1 MSFMIDTKRFSFLA
15 EAQDK
20 IRQEAV
26 DEAVKRAKKLA
37 GDDAS
42 EEDFAKALELELKGV
57 NEPSGAELVGDIES
71 SFVSGMVNEAI
82 NGGAGEK
89 KELGALSDS
98 TDSIASAANGA
109 TTALAAQDGQQG
121 DTKEQKEANSG
132 LAQNVLNGL
141 DAAKSGAVGGANA
154 VNGAGA
160 SNGAAQKYTT
170 SGTAGR
176 IDCESGEI
184 IPDSSPINSQKSEEE
199 ILTEALSAKEESKVE
214 SVLARWQN
222 TIVVDASKNGAFSA
236 SSVKQSDLAAKVN
249 PLAVGFVAG
258 AISNVSS
265 AASAAIAAANG
276 NSSTA
281 NGVNGNSAASNS
293 STANGADSI
302 ESSNSIES
310 KTAVNALD
318 SMIYRGGA
326 NSANVVEFKDE
337 VRGEMVSVP
346 LNEQNAAKIKEK
358 FGSLNSEEAV
368 NFVRSWYY
376 DAAYTVGYLGADASG
391 DGVISAE
398 EAINLRSFVNMAD
411 GKSYA
416 LSDFMSGSSAEEMS
430 ALINEL
436 GFSAN
441 MGDFINEMIAQDENM
456 DAKMSYAELLG
467 DISADGA
474 TFSFQSTIIGIS
486 VEINGTQ
493 SLMVSRFSMNL
504 AMELL
509 NAEKLNFEALLKMGA
524 TNSNKDSIESSEN
537 PSSAAIS
544 SENSNEKS
552 ADSIENSANSS
563 NADSIESG
571 SNGVIKKFGEFATLV
586 DISQVLGDFMNNEP
600 LFLSGLNEAQKEAFA
615 KSSTILENLLKSAQ
629 IHYLLFIIVIIRASG

>member
-1 MSFMIDTKRFSFLA
+1 MSFIIDTKRFSFLA

-26 DEAVKRAKKLA
+26 DEAVKRAKKQA
-37 GDDAS
+37 GENAS

-82 NGGAGEK
+82 NGGVGEK

-109 TTALAAQDGQQG
+109 TSALATQDGEAQG
-121 DTKEQKEANSG
+121 DTKEQKGANSL

-141 DAAKSGAVGGANA
+141 DNSAKSGAVGGASA
-154 VNGAGA
+154 ANGAGA
-160 SNGAAQKYTT
+160 KQKYTT
-170 SGTAGR
+170 SGSAGR
-176 IDCESGEI
+176 IDCETGEI
-184 IPDSSPINSQKSEEE
+184 IPDSSPVNSQKSEEE
-199 ILTEALSAKEESKVE
+199 ITAEILSAEEENKVQ

-222 TIVVDASKNGAFSA
+222 TIVLDASKNSAFGA
-236 SSVKQSDLAAKVN
+236 SSVKQSDLGAKIN
-249 PLAVGFVAG
+249 PLAVGFVASG
-258 AISNVSS
+258 VANGGNVSS
-265 AASAAIAAANG
+265 AASAAISAANS
-276 NSSTA
+276 NS
-281 NGVNGNSAASNS
+281 SAASNS
-293 STANGADSI
+293 AD
-302 ESSNSIES
+302 SIES

-326 NSANVVEFKDE
+326 NSANAVEFKDE

-346 LNEQNAAKIKEK
+346 LNEQNAARIKEK
-358 FGSLNSEEAV
+358 FGSLNSEEAI

-398 EAINLRSFVNMAD
+398 EAINLRSFINMAD

-416 LSDFMSGSSAEEMS
+416 LSDLIYDTDMS

-436 GFSAN
+436 GFTAN
-441 MGDFINEMIAQDENM
+441 MGDFINEMIAQDKNM

-467 DISADGA
+467 DISADGT

-509 NAEKLNFEALLKMGA
+509 NAEKLNFDALLKMGA
-524 TNSNKDSIESSEN
+524 DENNSKSSKEDSIESGKTPSGAALNEGDAADFGSSLNETNAEIESSEN
-537 PSSAAIS
+537 AASSA
-544 SENSNEKS
+544 
-552 ADSIENSANSS
+552 
-563 NADSIESG
+563 
-571 SNGVIKKFGEFATLV
+571 NGVIKKIGDFATLV
-586 DISQVLGDFMNNEP
+586 DISQVLGDFMNEEP
-600 LFLSGLNEAQKEAFA
+600 LFLSGLNEAQKEVFA
-615 KSSTILENLLKSAQ
+615 KSSAILENLLKSA
-629 IHYLLFIIVIIRASG
+629 